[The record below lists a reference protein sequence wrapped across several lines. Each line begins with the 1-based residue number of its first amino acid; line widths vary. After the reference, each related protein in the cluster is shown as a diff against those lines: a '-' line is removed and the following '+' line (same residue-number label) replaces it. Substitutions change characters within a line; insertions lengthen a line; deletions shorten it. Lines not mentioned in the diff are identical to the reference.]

1 MPGMLAAHAGMPY
14 GLLRLCLR
22 YSMHSSKMCTRAS
35 FITAMLREIA
45 AARHHVH
52 LDYYIFLD
60 DAVGTLVADVLM
72 DKARQGV
79 EVRLIV
85 DDLGCWKVKEKSFA
99 RLREAGV
106 EVVKFNQIVT
116 PENYHEYI
124 RFASDSP
131 EMNKIM
137 DPEHPV
143 TAILASAHLGNWE
156 LAGNIYAMLSGQNLC
171 SIMRPL
177 ANRKL
182 GEYFYTHRMSKKHTT
197 VSKEKGI
204 RPLLAALNRGDSIAV
219 VSDQHATKTEG
230 VEITFFGHP
239 ARAHMT
245 VALLHLKTGHP
256 ILPILAIREDDN
268 FHFMLTGTAPIRYTP
283 TGNKEHDIREI
294 TQLYSNGFEEL
305 IRKYPEQWL
314 WAHRRWLDCNRNHK
328 HKDNEHDQEAG
339 HGL

>member
-1 MPGMLAAHAGMPY
+1 MSTKEHRKKKKNAFLMEVEYRLFLLLPLLIRSLSLKHAYALARVCGRIFYMVDFKHRKRAVTHI
-14 GLLRLCLR
+14 L
-22 YSMHSSKMCTRAS
+22 HSGIRTTLPEAKALAKAN
-35 FITAMLREIA
+35 F
-45 AARHHVH
+45 VH
-52 LDYYIFLD
+52 M
-60 DAVGTLVADVLM
+60 V
-72 DKARQGV
+72 
-79 EVRLIV
+79 
-85 DDLGCWKVKEKSFA
+85 KVF
-99 RLREAGV
+99 V